1 MGNRHYVRFG
11 ARRPVHFSGAGT
23 EGEGQLINISLG
35 GCAIESA
42 VSVTTGAFLKLEVKI
57 SEQET
62 PMLVALAPVRWS
74 NAGRFGT
81 EFIAIDREPQHQLH
95 QFLAALKT
103 GAPPSPPTTT

>member
-1 MGNRHYVRFG
+1 MGNRQYVRFG

-74 NAGRFGT
+74 NVGRFGT
-81 EFIAIDREPQHQLH
+81 EFIAIDREPQHQLQ